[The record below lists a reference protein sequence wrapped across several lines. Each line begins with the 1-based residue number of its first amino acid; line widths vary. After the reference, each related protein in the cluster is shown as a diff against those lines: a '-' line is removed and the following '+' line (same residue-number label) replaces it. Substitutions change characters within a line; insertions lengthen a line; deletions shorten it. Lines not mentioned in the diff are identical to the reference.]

1 MSYVLRPRAK
11 ADLLS
16 ILKYIADYNPKASLG
31 WYQEVVLTLEMIGD
45 LPEIGQP
52 RDDVRRGLRTFPKGN
67 YLIVFETKNSEA
79 RILRVVHGARDWPR
93 LVR

>member
-16 ILKYIADYNPKASLG
+16 IAKHIA
-31 WYQEVVLTLEMIGD
+31 D

-79 RILRVVHGARDWPR
+79 RILRVVHGARDWPK